1 MGPSQHRK
9 PNQGGGMT
17 TLRKTTQP
25 PTHPLTSYD
34 RGMSSRDEEM
44 TGTRNPGL
52 PRQHRLAL
60 ETDRNAS

>member
-1 MGPSQHRK
+1 MAPALSGVVALLIEPARLR
-9 PNQGGGMT
+9 PN
-17 TLRKTTQP
+17 
-25 PTHPLTSYD
+25 HS
-34 RGMSSRDEEM
+34 MSPCRDEEM